1 MASNLLNVLSSVSN
15 LWDHGTYWNELFQI
29 MLILALL
36 ILAHVIR
43 RNIPFLRRMLI
54 PTSVIAGFIGLGLK
68 YIFNVSGLQIDGMPL
83 IDSEFMNVITYH
95 ALAAGFIAI
104 GFVATKKKKVKDG
117 GAIKGGL
124 LIASSYTLQGIVG
137 VVASIILAAI
147 FSGIGSGFALNNA
160 PYAGII
166 LPLAFGQGP
175 GQAGNFGMTYQSLTG
190 EFAQY
195 ALSGG
200 RDFGLALAALGTL
213 AAVIPGTIFL
223 NIFAAK
229 GLVKREVD
237 VETKV
242 FNTASNPV
250 EVEGEIASTES
261 TDKLAIQLAIV
272 GITYLA
278 TFLLMFGLTELF
290 VGVLG
295 IEFLRPLL
303 WGFNFLFALLVTV
316 LVKSIYNRLRSKRVI
331 KRGYINNYMMNR
343 ISGTAFDLM
352 IISAIIS
359 IEIANIS
366 EPSILTLLI
375 VLTTLGTLITSLYV
389 YYVAKNHFKSRFVH
403 TFIVF
408 YGNLTG
414 TASNGLALLREIDPE
429 LKSGASDDLIQG
441 STTAIAFGAPIL
453 AILSFIYQ
461 GPVGLYVSLALLVVY
476 FVLSAGGLI
485 LFSKRKAKQ
494 LASLPPPEVE
504 VANDEQ

>member
-1 MASNLLNVLSSVSN
+1 MLLSHLTVLSSVN
-15 LWDHGTYWNELFQI
+15 DLWNHGIYWNELFQI
-29 MLILALL
+29 MLICGLL

-68 YIFNVSGLQIDGMPL
+68 YLFNETGMQIDGMPL
-83 IDSEFMNVITYH
+83 IDSGFMNVITYH
-95 ALAAGFIAI
+95 ALAFGFIAI
-104 GFVATKKKKVKDG
+104 GFVSKTKKKVKDG
-117 GAIKGGL
+117 SAIKSGL
-124 LIASSYTLQGIVG
+124 LIASTYTIQGIVG
-137 VVASIILAAI
+137 VVGSIILAQI
-147 FSGIGSGFALNNA
+147 FMGIGNNFAINNA

-175 GQAGNFGMTYQSLTG
+175 GQAGNFGTTYQSLTG
-190 EFAQY
+190 EFAQF
-195 ALSGG
+195 ALAGG

-223 NIFAAK
+223 NLAAAK

-242 FNTASNPV
+242 FSESNNPV
-250 EVEGEIASTES
+250 DVEGEIAATES

-278 TFLLMFGLTELF
+278 TFLLMFGLTKLF
-290 VGVLG
+290 VNTFG
-295 IEFLRPLL
+295 ILFLRPLL

-316 LVKSIYNRLRSKRVI
+316 LVKTIYNRLRTKKII
-331 KRGYINNYMMNR
+331 KRGYINDYMMKR
-343 ISGTAFDLM
+343 ISGTAFDFM
-352 IISAIIS
+352 IITAIIS
-359 IEIANIS
+359 IEIANIT

-375 VLTTLGTLITSLYV
+375 VMTTLGTLTTSFYV
-389 YYVAKNHFKSRFVH
+389 YYVTKNHFKSRFIYN
-403 TFIVF
+403 FIVF

-429 LKSGASDDLIQG
+429 LKSGASDNLIEG

-453 AILSFIYQ
+453 LILSIVYQ
-461 GPVGLYVSLALLVVY
+461 GSFGLYLSLGLMIVY
-476 FVLSAGGLI
+476 FIVSFGGLI
-485 LFSKRKAKQ
+485 LFSRHKDKQ
-494 LASLPPPEVE
+494 LAKQVVSKE
-504 VANDEQ
+504 D

>member
-1 MASNLLNVLSSVSN
+1 MNLLNMTFLSSVSD
-15 LWDHGTYWNELFQI
+15 LWNHATYWNELFQI
-29 MLILALL
+29 MLICGLL

-43 RNIPFLRRMLI
+43 RNIPFLRKMLI
-54 PTSVIAGFIGLGLK
+54 PTSVIAGFIGLGFK
-68 YIFNVSGLQIDGMPL
+68 YLFNETGMQIDGMPL

-95 ALAAGFIAI
+95 ALAFGFIAI
-104 GFVATKKKKVKDG
+104 GFVSRNKKKVKDG
-117 GAIKGGL
+117 SAVKSGL
-124 LIASSYTLQGIVG
+124 LIASSYMLQGIVG
-137 VVASIILAAI
+137 LAASIILANVFIALGGG
-147 FSGIGSGFALNNA
+147 FSISNA

-175 GQAGNFGMTYQSLTG
+175 GQAGNFGTTYQGLSD

-223 NIFAAK
+223 NIAASK
-229 GLVKREVD
+229 GHVTREFD

-242 FNTASNPV
+242 FSESENPV

-261 TDKLAIQLAIV
+261 TDKLAVQIAIV

-290 VGVLG
+290 VNALG
-295 IEFLRPLL
+295 IAFLRPLL

-316 LVKSIYNRLRSKRVI
+316 LIKSIYNKLRSKNVI
-331 KRGYINNYMMNR
+331 KRGYVNNYMMNR
-343 ISGTAFDLM
+343 ISGTAFDFM
-352 IISAIIS
+352 IITAIIS

-375 VLTTLGTLITSLYV
+375 VLTTLGTIVTSLYV
-389 YYVAKNHFKSRFVH
+389 YFVTKNYFKKSFIYN
-403 TFIVF
+403 FIVF

-429 LKSGASDDLIQG
+429 LKSGASDNLIEG
-441 STTAIAFGAPIL
+441 STFAILFGAPIL
-453 AILSFIYQ
+453 AILSFVYR
-461 GPVGLYVSLALLVVY
+461 GAMGLYVSLAILIVY
-476 FVLSAGGLI
+476 FVLSFGGLI
-485 LFSKRKAKQ
+485 LFSRHKEKQ
-494 LASLPPPEVE
+494 LAKQPV
-504 VANDEQ
+504 DE